1 MKSLTVFTPTYN
13 RKTYL
18 YKCYDSLCKQNNK
31 DFEWLIIDDGSTDG
45 TSELVEKWI
54 KSNDEF
60 KIRYIYKENGGLHTA
75 YNVAIENINTELA
88 MCIDSDDYVF
98 DNAIDKILKFWERNR
113 NDNIAGIVGLDCY
126 ENGDIIGDL
135 LPKKKSINLIDLLV
149 GKYKINNGDRKI
161 VVRTNLYK
169 SVAPMKSFNNE
180 KNFNPHYMH
189 LLISKQ
195 YNFLVFNERL
205 CVVEYQ
211 ADGMTMNILNQF
223 YNSPRSFLEIRRLYL
238 SFENTSLKFKFKN
251 IIHLISSSILCG
263 EKYWYKEIDNK
274 LLAFLALPFGIFLSQ
289 YLRVKCKR

>member
-13 RKTYL
+13 RKNYL

-54 KSNDEF
+54 KTNDEF

-98 DNAIDKILKFWERNR
+98 DNAIDKILKFWEINK
-113 NDNIAGIVGLDCY
+113 NDNIAGILGLDCY

-161 VVRTNLYK
+161 VVKTNLYK

-195 YNFLVFNERL
+195 YDFLVFNERL

-263 EKYWYKEIDNK
+263 KKDWYKEIDNK
-274 LLAFLALPFGIFLSQ
+274 LLVFLALPFGILLSQ